1 MRKKFLFIFTLVTVV
16 ALMAIIQL
24 NTSAQPLNSS
34 TQCLLNGV
42 EVPGDPELIEGTND
56 ADVIDCST
64 SPYRHDIIGTT
75 FMVTAAAIPSMV
87 ATTTT
92 SSLVVVVTIQYMA
105 G

>member
-1 MRKKFLFIFTLVTVV
+1 MKFFLNQRCILGIV
-16 ALMAIIQL
+16 AFLAIIPL
-24 NTSAQPLNSS
+24 NTSAQSAGC
-34 TQCLLNGV
+34 TLNGV
-42 EVPGDPELIEGTND
+42 AVPGDPELVEGTSS

-92 SSLVVVVTIQYMA
+92 SSLVVVTIQYMA